1 MPSSIRRR
9 LSSLSGP
16 KAIILCYVTAL
27 GLISGLTTLA
37 AWLVNQ
43 SLVVQDGDSALIN
56 ISGRQR
62 MLSQQT
68 ALYAEQLVHAA
79 SAEEAAKAENALRT
93 AATLMRAS
101 HERLV
106 ARASQ
111 MSAPLYAAYFEG
123 AAPLDTRV
131 RSYLRDMDALLQDTQ
146 NSVTSGNANLIDAR
160 RTPKAGLLN
169 DLDAIVSIYEAE
181 AQAKLNDTKRLH
193 TIIAISTLALLALEA
208 LFIFRPLARSI
219 ERRTRALAAANAQ
232 MTALAVSDTL
242 TNLPN
247 RHGFAERLNAL
258 TASGAGASGLAA
270 IMQLDLDRFKNI
282 NDTLGHPVGDAVLRE
297 VGLRLRATL
306 CDRSTTIARLGG
318 DEFAVIA
325 EGLASQQE
333 AADIATKITSA
344 IAEPM
349 EVDQKH
355 IRTNASVGVTLF
367 PQDDCD
373 PEQLLK
379 NADLA
384 LYQAKANGRGTHCF
398 FAPSMKDDIAR
409 RRHIADE
416 LRVAIT
422 EDQLKAFIQPI
433 FSLRDGSLTGAEC
446 LIRWLHPERGVVPAS
461 EFIPVADEF
470 LMAAQVDR
478 IILDQVL

>member
-27 GLISGLTTLA
+27 GLIAGLTTLA

-146 NSVTSGNANLIDAR
+146 NSVTSGNANLIGAR
-160 RTPKAGLLN
+160 RTLDAGLLD
-169 DLDAIVSIYEAE
+169 DLDA
-181 AQAKLNDTKRLH
+181 
-193 TIIAISTLALLALEA
+193 
-208 LFIFRPLARSI
+208 
-219 ERRTRALAAANAQ
+219 
-232 MTALAVSDTL
+232 
-242 TNLPN
+242 
-247 RHGFAERLNAL
+247 
-258 TASGAGASGLAA
+258 
-270 IMQLDLDRFKNI
+270 
-282 NDTLGHPVGDAVLRE
+282 
-297 VGLRLRATL
+297 
-306 CDRSTTIARLGG
+306 
-318 DEFAVIA
+318 
-325 EGLASQQE
+325 
-333 AADIATKITSA
+333 
-344 IAEPM
+344 
-349 EVDQKH
+349 
-355 IRTNASVGVTLF
+355 
-367 PQDDCD
+367 
-373 PEQLLK
+373 
-379 NADLA
+379 
-384 LYQAKANGRGTHCF
+384 
-398 FAPSMKDDIAR
+398 
-409 RRHIADE
+409 
-416 LRVAIT
+416 
-422 EDQLKAFIQPI
+422 
-433 FSLRDGSLTGAEC
+433 
-446 LIRWLHPERGVVPAS
+446 
-461 EFIPVADEF
+461 
-470 LMAAQVDR
+470 
-478 IILDQVL
+478 